1 MKTTPIPDAIQT
13 LRTGKRELHA
23 KRVAMSIE
31 DKVRQ
36 VVELQKVHVSVIGR
50 RRSLKPL
57 ERVWQLR
64 KR

>member
-1 MKTTPIPDAIQT
+1 MTPIPDAIQR
-13 LRTGKRELHA
+13 LRAGKRELHR

-36 VVELQKVHVSVIGR
+36 VVELQKVHVSVVGR
-50 RRSLKPL
+50 RRPLKSL